1 MTTYYSGKMW
11 RGKYDETN
19 FAGGKEGAAYAEIEP
34 ALADLKA
41 MNYTFNETQELPVAE
56 YNQEAMEAGG
66 QNASTKQTFTTDKT
80 ILPGKMVQVVQNADW
95 LEKAI
100 GAGNGSDDGLVP
112 QNSWCEVN
120 CDGKRV
126 KAAYGCYTK
135 TYTLDVPKPK
145 DLPKETVEY
154 DAYNAKT
161 VGTPTNFATAVAWDT
176 TAAKKHSDFS
186 VIIDAAYQVVDV
198 GGAKTITTDTG
209 LAATTVYSFKINVAA
224 GGELEY
230 SITTGATVL
239 YSEVIALMN
248 AELTAVDAVFTLVG
262 GNLRCIGATSIA
274 LAAGETGTNLF
285 ATLDDYIDIDTA
297 VAGKAQLEDF
307 ESLKLT
313 ITNEYNEKQGGE
325 ELHKYPR
332 LTKQSWEVEISAY
345 TFSASLEDL
354 ETSAAHLIA
363 IMLIGG
369 WGKNLTLTE
378 MKIKPESVN
387 IKEIPEKGM
396 KMYSATYEIG
406 GASTAIVV

>member
-1 MTTYYSGKMW
+1 MTTVYSGKMW

-19 FAGGKEGAAYAEIEP
+19 FAGGKDGAAYAETEP
-34 ALADLKA
+34 TLANLKA

-56 YNQEAMEAGG
+56 YNQEAMEAAG

-120 CDGKRV
+120 YDGKRV

-154 DAYNAKT
+154 DVYDVET
-161 VGTPTNFATAVAWDT
+161 VGTPANFSTANVWLT
-176 TAAKKHSDFS
+176 TAAIKHSAFT
-186 VIIDAAYQVVDV
+186 VTINTVD
-198 GGAKTITTDTG
+198 
-209 LAATTVYSFKINVAA
+209 L
-224 GGELEY
+224 L
-230 SITTGATVL
+230 
-239 YSEVIALMN
+239 
-248 AELTAVDAVFTLVG
+248 
-262 GNLRCIGATSIA
+262 
-274 LAAGETGTNLF
+274 
-285 ATLDDYIDIDTA
+285 
-297 VAGKAQLEDF
+297 DF
-307 ESLKLT
+307 ESLKL
-313 ITNEYNEKQGGE
+313 IVTNEYTEKQGGE

-332 LTKQSWEVEISAY
+332 LSKQSWEVEISTY
-345 TFSASLEDL
+345 DYVASLDDL
-354 ETSAAHLIA
+354 ETSAADLFTIV
-363 IMLIGG
+363 IVG
-369 WGKNLTLTE
+369 WDGSTVTLTN

-396 KMYSATYEIG
+396 KLYSATYEIG
-406 GASTAIVV
+406 GASTAAITGP